1 MGICNRAVTHVAQ
14 NSTHCSIIME
24 DFVSYIRQGIKRH
37 GILPGNVVNGDET
50 NCDWAMPPKKNFGKK
65 GKKSVEAKGATSSAR
80 STVLLCVTASG
91 LKLDPFLIFTGSKK
105 GPIRMKELQA
115 LVGYPKGIQYTTQG
129 KAWMD
134 EATMLEWVEVVWKP
148 FTQSRPGLFL
158 LILDEARAH
167 MTANVVKSISNCK
180 TILEIIP
187 GGYTSKL
194 QVLDVGI
201 NRPFKHY
208 YEDQSEQFVRKWTY
222 QHPPGEKAKPT
233 RQNVAHW
240 VWNSWNSI
248 KEDSILNTWQHCGYI
263 DRNSN

>member
-1 MGICNRAVTHVAQ
+1 MD
-14 NSTHCSIIME
+14 
-24 DFVSYIRQGIKRH
+24 DFISYIRQQIKRH
-37 GILPGNVVNGDET
+37 GIPLDNVVNGDET
-50 NCDWAMPPKKNFGKK
+50 NCDWAMPPKKTLEKK
-65 GKKSVEAKGATSSAR
+65 GSRSVEAEGATSSAR

-91 LKLDPFLIFTGSKK
+91 YKLDPFLIFTGSKK
-105 GPIRMKELQA
+105 GPIRTKELQA
-115 LVGYPKGIQYTTQG
+115 LVGFPKGIHYTTQA

-134 EATMLEWVEVVWKP
+134 EVTMLEWVKFVWKP

-167 MTANVVKSISNCK
+167 MTSDVVKAISQCK
-180 TILEIIP
+180 TFLEIIP

-222 QHPPGEKAKPT
+222 DHPPGEKAKPT
-233 RQNVAHW
+233 RQDVAHW
-240 VWNSWNSI
+240 VWNAWDSI
-248 KEDSILNTWQHCGYI
+248 KEDGIVNTWRHCGYI
-263 DRNSN
+263 NRNSDKTNTKTTS